1 MHFTLNTKFKKIIS
15 IVCAVMIL
23 AASLPLSMLFMN
35 TSAAE
40 GDIIDFQGENAGDI
54 VAGND
59 HFTIGGQD
67 NADKLYFYAS
77 NATEE
82 TVTLTVNGLQL
93 QAGKKYTVD
102 MDIYAMGLSKASDG
116 KMFGIKVYG
125 GNEASVEAFATND
138 NASAEEWTNF
148 HFTFTAK
155 EGSNKLDFSAFTS
168 ASALIEDFSII
179 GEDGKKVTLDL
190 ATACGSYSGGGVFA
204 YGTLAQLAGSSMKP
218 TGPSFNGEPDY
229 VAYFDNSSSNSF
241 WLTELGMQGLSLPKG
256 NTYTVEFDVYSLTLG
271 HRVVFNGVK
280 AHMNTD
286 HAIPNGQVWN
296 EAPTKLNEWTHYSFQ
311 ITTTENLAGV
321 YFHIIS
327 EGNSAFKG
335 YLDNFKVKDGSGDV
349 IFSFD
354 IDETY
359 LNRTSNGAKIVELPK
374 EIVAKTYPAYKLTMD
389 KDEIFRTSDT
399 PCNDKITYSFDYYL
413 SKGKVT
419 AGSANV
425 GNLDTELTP
434 GVGSHTFTGDKNT
447 KSLKLTATENAVIYI
462 WNVKIVTDGNSAKVA
477 NRTDRTTCEFEEIS
491 FADIPG
497 ANYEEPDNNSGN
509 SGSGS
514 GSAVDLTAPA
524 YKMTFDSGEAFRT
537 SYDSSKA
544 YKATIKFD
552 YYLKSGR
559 IKVYGSSDA
568 SEAGYLQAGV
578 NSFELSANS
587 PSFWIAERDGADE
600 LYIWNVELTQDG
612 TELDFASYVGRTTCE
627 FAKITVGDIPDIDIS
642 GSVTTPAGPDYAVL
656 VDNSNGTGYGQLY
669 LHEVGMPSINFPAGT
684 YTLSFDFYALKIGD
698 TNFPIQITNPNWN
711 GDALSQKWINL
722 PDKIDAWSTIS
733 FDFTTTQ
740 NAAYPWFYVGAGI
753 KGYFDNFKIVNK
765 ATGAEVVNF
774 IVTEADLGKTS
785 KTINK
790 VVELPAKANQNG
802 TVTVPAED
810 NYVMLIDT
818 TKVSDNGSDNRNF
831 WFNELGMP
839 GYYNK
844 LQSGK
849 TYTVSF
855 DVYPIKMP
863 NSSNLFHY
871 RTSSGSGS
879 NTGSWWKPDLVLNE
893 WQNTTSKITISD
905 AAKTG
910 NHVLYVYG
918 GFKGYIDNFKLLDDT
933 GKVVE
938 GTETNFSGLTI
949 KKDDYNNYLKLEKE
963 KTSTTVKPSEPNYAI
978 YIDNSNNTIQS
989 GQIWFNLLQ
998 VPQMSLTPGKTYTL
1012 KFDNYA
1018 LSESTGGH
1026 CYVGINN
1033 TGGGITGQ
1041 KWWNTSDKLNE
1052 WATQSINF
1060 TFTGANLAYH
1070 TLYVGAGFK
1079 GYLDN
1084 FRVFDGNIEVATVK
1098 FDETNEGKESSGAK
1112 VVKLPNKI
1120 DPDYVPSTNLSGLE
1134 IAILKGKADKDGASI
1149 TLGGEKSPLT
1159 LESNKTYKLIFKYYQ
1174 ANPTASGEL
1183 NLFNIKFIESV
1194 LGKANNVNWF
1204 KKNSTEGWT
1213 EVKVLFSTGNITNHA
1228 ADWFEINLNANAWVF
1243 FDDFTVEETEVDT
1256 NKEVTKITFDEK
1268 DDSIYPYFKQAEA
1281 VFEHSSEKGGTFK
1294 VVNATEYTNTSK
1306 NSNQTYVFKGIK
1318 MKSNTTYKV
1327 SLDYYVETPF
1337 TDYAAAFGYD
1347 KKNLGMG
1354 SDTQWSFINNIGT
1367 RGWNTVTFTL
1377 TTGEVVPN
1385 AQYFKLVI
1393 YDVNDSSEPRT
1404 MWFDNFTLT
1413 EQYSIETS
1421 LNDAT
1426 LGTVTKS
1433 FGVQAGDDARV
1444 VANAFEGATFEGWY
1458 EYGDLVSTNKTYRL
1472 NDVSDNH
1479 KLEAR
1484 FSGKAK
1490 PGTVITQG
1498 FEDYELGDIG
1508 FEYYE
1513 IVNDPK
1519 NVLEGNQSLHVKPG
1533 KIMESIETSI
1543 FFPVV
1548 SNKEFQM
1555 KDDYTYDVY
1564 VWVKSTEPAESQMY
1578 YAFLGAN
1585 TRDQSDMLQS
1595 GEYAYIGVSTNIK
1608 PHKAT
1613 ALEQKDGWYKYLLGT
1628 VTKDHTDR
1636 NGFAFQICKF
1646 HANRNEGASIDD
1658 IYIDRVEVVERTPD
1672 FENLK
1677 YTEKFFNEV
1686 TNSNFEEEVT
1696 DQNWG
1701 PLTDG
1706 ASVEK
1711 VTNKEYDWQ
1720 GNYGFK
1726 FDAAASNG
1734 KEYVRVIPL
1743 SKLNKNY
1750 TFAAWTKLSK
1760 GSDITVGLYSDG
1772 EYTVFENVKN
1782 GETGKLPMKADG
1794 KWNRVNFSFNSGSS
1808 KDAYL
1813 VIKGTK
1819 GTLELDMVEIFVA
1832 ERGFKVDPNTYGDR
1846 NNTYVEGDPI
1856 AFPDKITT
1864 QEVLVE
1870 EGSEGTNNKKYL
1882 ITKKWVGP
1890 DMLWIVIGIVG
1901 GVLVVAG
1908 AIVAIIIVK
1917 KRKKN

>member
-1 MHFTLNTKFKKIIS
+1 MNFKFLNLNTKKIIS
-15 IVCAVMIL
+15 VLCAVAIL
-23 AASLPLSMLFMN
+23 MASLPLSALLFN
-35 TSAAE
+35 VNAAE
-40 GDIIDFQGENAGDI
+40 GEIIDFQGEDAGDI
-54 VAGND
+54 VDGND

-155 EGSNKLDFSAFTS
+155 EGSDKLDFSAFTS

-179 GEDGKKVTLDL
+179 GEDGKKVNLDL

-204 YGTLAQLAGSSMKP
+204 YGTLAQLAGGSMKP

-241 WLTELGMQGLSLPKG
+241 WLTSLGMQGLSLVKG
-256 NTYTVEFDVYSLTLG
+256 NTYTVEFDVYALTLG

-296 EAPTKLNEWTHYSFQ
+296 EAPTKLNEWTHYSFP

-335 YLDNFKVKDGSGDV
+335 YLDNFKVKDATGTV
-349 IFSFD
+349 IFSFN
-354 IDETY
+354 IDETH
-359 LNRTSNGAKIVELPK
+359 LNNVSNGAKIVELPK

-434 GVGSHTFTGDKNT
+434 GVGSHTFTADKNT
-447 KSLKLTATENAVIYI
+447 KSLKLIATENAVIYI
-462 WNVKIVTDGNSAKVA
+462 WNVKIVTDGNPAKMA

-509 SGSGS
+509 SGS

-559 IKVYGSSDA
+559 IKVYGSSDGN
-568 SEAGYLQAGV
+568 EAGNLQAGV
-578 NSFELSANS
+578 NSFELSVNS
-587 PSFWIAERDGADE
+587 PSFWLAERDGADE

-627 FAKITVGDIPDIDIS
+627 FEKITVGDVP
-642 GSVTTPAGPDYAVL
+642 
-656 VDNSNGTGYGQLY
+656 N
-669 LHEVGMPSINFPAGT
+669 
-684 YTLSFDFYALKIGD
+684 IGD
-698 TNFPIQITNPNWN
+698 
-711 GDALSQKWINL
+711 
-722 PDKIDAWSTIS
+722 
-733 FDFTTTQ
+733 
-740 NAAYPWFYVGAGI
+740 
-753 KGYFDNFKIVNK
+753 
-765 ATGAEVVNF
+765 
-774 IVTEADLGKTS
+774 LGGS
-785 KTINK
+785 S
-790 VVELPAKANQNG
+790 E
-802 TVTVPAED
+802 AED

-831 WFNELGMP
+831 WFNELGMES
-839 GYYNK
+839 YYNK
-844 LQSGK
+844 LQAGK

-863 NSSNLFHY
+863 NSSNLFHF
-871 RTSSGSGS
+871 RTASGQANGS
-879 NTGSWWKPDLVLNE
+879 TQGNWWKPDLQLNT
-893 WQNTTSKITISD
+893 WQTTTSTITIAD
-905 AAKTG
+905 GAKSG
-910 NHVLYVYG
+910 NHILYVYG
-918 GFKGYIDNFKLLDDT
+918 GFKGYIDNFKLLDDK
-933 GKVVE
+933 GNVVE

-963 KTSTTVKPSEPNYAI
+963 KTNNTTVKPSEPNYAI
-978 YIDNSNNTIQS
+978 YIDNSANDIQS
-989 GQIWFNLLQ
+989 GQIWFNLLG
-998 VPQMSLTPGKTYTL
+998 VPEMSLTPGKTYTL

-1018 LSESTGGH
+1018 LNESFKGH
-1026 CYVGINN
+1026 CYVGVHN

-1041 KWWNTSDKLNE
+1041 NWWDTSDKLNE
-1052 WATQSINF
+1052 WATQSVNF
-1060 TFTGANLAYH
+1060 TPTGDKALAYH

-1084 FRVFDGNIEVATVK
+1084 FCVYDGDTEVARLT
-1098 FDETNEGKESSGAK
+1098 FDETNEGKTSAGAT
-1112 VVKLPNKI
+1112 VVKLPAKI
-1120 DPDYVPSTNLSGLE
+1120 DPDYVPSGNLSGLE
-1134 IAILKGKADKDGASI
+1134 IAILKGKAGKDGASI
-1149 TLGGEKSPLT
+1149 TLGGAKSPLT
-1159 LESNKTYKLIFKYYQ
+1159 LEKNKTYKLIFKYYQ

-1183 NLFNIKFIESV
+1183 NLFGVKFIESA
-1194 LGKANNVNWF
+1194 LGKANDVTWF
-1204 KKNSTEGWT
+1204 KKNNADGWT
-1213 EVKVLFSTGNITNHA
+1213 EVKVVFSTGNITNA
-1228 ADWFEINLNANAWVF
+1228 SADWFQLVLNPDAWVF
-1243 FDDFTVEETEVDT
+1243 FDDFTVEETEIDN
-1256 NKEVTKITFDEK
+1256 NKVVTKLTFDDK

-1327 SLDYYVETPF
+1327 SLDYYVEAPF

-1354 SDTQWSFINNIGT
+1354 SDTQWSFINNVGT

-1421 LNDAT
+1421 PNDAT

-1472 NDVSDNH
+1472 NDISDNH

-1490 PGTVITQG
+1490 PGTVIVQG

-1519 NVLEGNQSLHVKPG
+1519 NVLEGKQSLHAKPG

-1564 VWVKSTEPAESQMY
+1564 VWIKPAQPAENVYY
-1578 YAFLGAN
+1578 YAFLGSN

-1608 PHKAT
+1608 PQKAS
-1613 ALEQKDGWYKYLLGT
+1613 ALEENNGWYKYLLGT
-1628 VTKDHTDR
+1628 VTKDHTDKD
-1636 NGFAFQICKF
+1636 GFCFQICKF
-1646 HANRNEGASIDD
+1646 HANRNEGASVDD
-1658 IYIDRVEVVERTPD
+1658 IYIDRVELVERTPD

-1686 TNSNFEEEVT
+1686 SNSHFEEEVT
-1696 DQNWG
+1696 NENWG

-1706 ASVEK
+1706 ATVEK
-1711 VTNKEYDWQ
+1711 VTNKEHDWQ
-1720 GNYGFK
+1720 QNYQFK

-1743 SKLNKNY
+1743 SKQNKNY

-1772 EYTVFENVKN
+1772 EYTVFENIKN
-1782 GETGKLPMKADG
+1782 GETGKLPMKDDG

-1832 ERGFKVDPNTYGDR
+1832 ERGFKVDPNTYGDYK
-1846 NNTYVEGDPI
+1846 TAFQETDPI
-1856 AFPDKITT
+1856 AFPDKVITE
-1864 QEVLVE
+1864 EVLVE

-1882 ITKKWVGP
+1882 ITREWVGP
-1890 DMLWIVIGIVG
+1890 SVLVIVLSIIG
-1901 GVLVVAG
+1901 GVLVVG
-1908 AIVAIIIVK
+1908 AAAVVLIVILAK

>member
-23 AASLPLSMLFMN
+23 AASLPLSMLFLN

-77 NATEE
+77 NATED

-102 MDIYAMGLSKASDG
+102 MDIYTMGLSKASDG

-155 EGSNKLDFSAFTS
+155 EGSDKLDFSAFTS

-179 GEDGKKVTLDL
+179 GEDGKKVNLDL
-190 ATACGSYSGGGVFA
+190 ATACGSYSGGGVFT
-204 YGTLAQLAGSSMKP
+204 YGTLAQLAGGSMKP

-241 WLTELGMQGLSLPKG
+241 WLTSLGMQGLSLVKG
-256 NTYTVEFDVYSLTLG
+256 NTYTVEFDVYALTLG

-296 EAPTKLNEWTHYSFQ
+296 EAPTKLNEWTHYSFP

-321 YFHIIS
+321 YFHVIS
-327 EGNSAFKG
+327 EGNAAFKG
-335 YLDNFKVKDGSGDV
+335 YLDNFKVKDATGTV
-349 IFSFD
+349 IFSFN
-354 IDETY
+354 IDETH
-359 LNRTSNGAKIVELPK
+359 LNNVSNGAKIVELPK

-389 KDEIFRTSDT
+389 KDEIFRTADT

-434 GVGSHTFTGDKNT
+434 GVGSHTFKADKNT
-447 KSLKLTATENAVIYI
+447 RSLKLTATENAVIYI
-462 WNVKIVTDGNSAKVA
+462 WNVKIVADGNSAKVA
-477 NRTDRTTCEFEEIS
+477 NRTDRTNCEFEEIS

-514 GSAVDLTAPA
+514 SVDLTAPA

-559 IKVYGSSDA
+559 IKVYGSSDGN
-568 SEAGYLQAGV
+568 EAGYLKAGV

-627 FAKITVGDIPDIDIS
+627 FAKITVGDVP
-642 GSVTTPAGPDYAVL
+642 
-656 VDNSNGTGYGQLY
+656 N
-669 LHEVGMPSINFPAGT
+669 
-684 YTLSFDFYALKIGD
+684 IGD
-698 TNFPIQITNPNWN
+698 
-711 GDALSQKWINL
+711 
-722 PDKIDAWSTIS
+722 
-733 FDFTTTQ
+733 
-740 NAAYPWFYVGAGI
+740 
-753 KGYFDNFKIVNK
+753 
-765 ATGAEVVNF
+765 
-774 IVTEADLGKTS
+774 LGGS
-785 KTINK
+785 S
-790 VVELPAKANQNG
+790 E
-802 TVTVPAED
+802 AED

-839 GYYNK
+839 SYYNK

-871 RTSSGSGS
+871 RTSSGASSTMG
-879 NTGSWWKPDLVLNE
+879 GWWKPDLKLNE

-905 AAKTG
+905 VSTTG

-918 GFKGYIDNFKLLDDT
+918 GFKGYIDNFKLLDDK
-933 GKVVE
+933 GNVVE

-963 KTSTTVKPSEPNYAI
+963 KTNNTTVKPSEPNYAI
-978 YIDNSNNTIQS
+978 YIDNSANDIQS
-989 GQIWFNLLQ
+989 GQIWFNLLK

-1018 LSESTGGH
+1018 LSESFKGH
-1026 CYVGINN
+1026 CYVGVHN

-1041 KWWNTSDKLNE
+1041 NWWNTSDKLNE
-1052 WATQSINF
+1052 WATQSVNF
-1060 TFTGANLAYH
+1060 TVSGDKALAYH

-1134 IAILKGKADKDGASI
+1134 IAILKGKADKGGASI

-1194 LGKANNVNWF
+1194 LGKANNVTLF

-1213 EVKVLFSTGNITNHA
+1213 EVKALFSTGNITNAA

-1256 NKEVTKITFDEK
+1256 NKEINKIEFTEK

-1354 SDTQWSFINNIGT
+1354 SDTQWSFINNVGT
-1367 RGWNTVTFTL
+1367 RGWNTLTFTL
-1377 TTGEVVPN
+1377 TTGEVLPN

-1393 YDVNDSSEPRT
+1393 YDVNDSSEPRI

-1433 FGVQAGDDARV
+1433 FGVQVGDDARV

-1490 PGTVITQG
+1490 PGTVIVQG

-1519 NVLEGNQSLHVKPG
+1519 NVLEGNQSLHAKPG

-1564 VWVKSTEPAESQMY
+1564 VWIKPAQPAENVYY
-1578 YAFLGAN
+1578 YAFLGSN

-1608 PHKAT
+1608 PQKAS
-1613 ALEQKDGWYKYLLGT
+1613 ALEENNGWYKYLLGT
-1628 VTKDHTDR
+1628 VTKDHTDKD
-1636 NGFAFQICKF
+1636 GFCFQICKF

-1658 IYIDRVEVVERTPD
+1658 IYIDRIEVVERTPD

-1706 ASVEK
+1706 ATVEE
-1711 VTNKEYDWQ
+1711 VTKKEYDWQ
-1720 GNYGFK
+1720 GKYGFK

-1734 KEYVRVIPL
+1734 QEYVRIIPI
-1743 SKLNKNY
+1743 SKQNKNY

-1772 EYTVFENVKN
+1772 EYTVFENIKN
-1782 GETGKLPMKADG
+1782 GETGKLPMKDDG

-1819 GTLELDMVEIFVA
+1819 GTLELDMVELFVA
-1832 ERGFKVDPNTYGDR
+1832 ERGFKVDPNTYGDSK
-1846 NNTYVEGDPI
+1846 TAYEETDPI
-1856 AFPDKITT
+1856 AFPDKVTT

-1890 DMLWIVIGIVG
+1890 NVLVIVLSIVG
-1901 GVLVVAG
+1901 GVLVLAG
-1908 AIVAIIIVK
+1908 AVVAVIIAK

>member
-155 EGSNKLDFSAFTS
+155 EGSDKLDFSAFTS

-179 GEDGKKVTLDL
+179 GEDGKKVNLDL
-190 ATACGSYSGGGVFA
+190 ATACGSYSGGGVFT
-204 YGTLAQLAGSSMKP
+204 YGTLAQLAGGSMKP

-256 NTYTVEFDVYSLTLG
+256 NTYTVEFDVYALTLG

-296 EAPTKLNEWTHYSFQ
+296 EAPTKLNEWTHYSFP

-335 YLDNFKVKDGSGDV
+335 YLDNFKVKDATGTV

-389 KDEIFRTSDT
+389 KGEIFRTSDT

-462 WNVKIVTDGNSAKVA
+462 WNVKIVTDGNPAKVA

-509 SGSGS
+509 SGS
-514 GSAVDLTAPA
+514 AVDVTAPA

-627 FAKITVGDIPDIDIS
+627 FAKITVGDVP
-642 GSVTTPAGPDYAVL
+642 
-656 VDNSNGTGYGQLY
+656 N
-669 LHEVGMPSINFPAGT
+669 
-684 YTLSFDFYALKIGD
+684 IGD
-698 TNFPIQITNPNWN
+698 
-711 GDALSQKWINL
+711 
-722 PDKIDAWSTIS
+722 
-733 FDFTTTQ
+733 
-740 NAAYPWFYVGAGI
+740 
-753 KGYFDNFKIVNK
+753 
-765 ATGAEVVNF
+765 
-774 IVTEADLGKTS
+774 LGGS
-785 KTINK
+785 S
-790 VVELPAKANQNG
+790 E
-802 TVTVPAED
+802 AED
-810 NYVMLIDT
+810 NYIMLIDT

-839 GYYNK
+839 SYYNK

-871 RTSSGSGS
+871 RTSSGSSSTRG
-879 NTGSWWKPDLVLNE
+879 GWWKPDLKLNE

-905 AAKTG
+905 ASATG

-963 KTSTTVKPSEPNYAI
+963 KTNNTTVKPSEPNYAI

-998 VPQMSLTPGKTYTL
+998 VPAMSLTPGKTYTL

-1018 LSESTGGH
+1018 LSESYKGH
-1026 CYVGINN
+1026 CYVGVHN

-1041 KWWNTSDKLNE
+1041 NWWNTSDKLNE
-1052 WATQSINF
+1052 WATQSVNF
-1060 TFTGANLAYH
+1060 TPTGDKALAYH

-1134 IAILKGKADKDGASI
+1134 IAILKGKADKGGASI

-1194 LGKANNVNWF
+1194 LGKANNVTLF

-1256 NKEVTKITFDEK
+1256 NKEINKIEFTEK

-1294 VVNATEYTNTSK
+1294 VVNSTEYTNTSK

-1327 SLDYYVETPF
+1327 SLDYYVEAPF

-1354 SDTQWSFINNIGT
+1354 SDTQWSFINNVGT

-1377 TTGEVVPN
+1377 TTGEVLPN

-1433 FGVQAGDDARV
+1433 FAVQAGDDARV

-1490 PGTVITQG
+1490 PGTVIVQG

-1519 NVLEGNQSLHVKPG
+1519 NVLEGNKSLHVKPG

-1564 VWVKSTEPAESQMY
+1564 VWIKPAQPAENVYY
-1578 YAFLGAN
+1578 YAFLGSN

-1628 VTKDHTDR
+1628 VTKDHTDKD
-1636 NGFAFQICKF
+1636 GFCFQICKF

-1658 IYIDRVEVVERTPD
+1658 IYIDRIEVVERTPD

-1677 YTEKFFNEV
+1677 YTEKFFNEIS
-1686 TNSNFEEEVT
+1686 NSNFEEEVT

-1706 ASVEK
+1706 ATVEE

-1720 GNYGFK
+1720 GKYGFK

-1734 KEYVRVIPL
+1734 QEYVRIIPI
-1743 SKLNKNY
+1743 SKQNKNY

-1772 EYTVFENVKN
+1772 EYTVFENIKN
-1782 GETGKLPMKADG
+1782 GETGKLPMKDDG

-1819 GTLELDMVEIFVA
+1819 GTLELDMVELFVA
-1832 ERGFKVDPNTYGDR
+1832 ERGFKVDPNTYGD
-1846 NNTYVEGDPI
+1846 NKTAYEETDPI
-1856 AFPDKITT
+1856 AFPDKVTT

-1890 DMLWIVIGIVG
+1890 NVLVIVLSIVG
-1901 GVLVVAG
+1901 GVLVLAG
-1908 AIVAIIIVK
+1908 AVVAVIIAK